1 MGISSPDWYE
11 KTCSLIIIASFRLWV
26 NLVSLVSSLVSLT
39 SLVVLKGLLCF
50 GVIIYPALDLTF
62 YQLYSFWHHWYPN
75 WKELRPKQS
84 GVRHTSSTKY
94 YDVTLGISNLKPQ
107 LKLYKLR
114 WFTRSKMGNYTVFI
128 ASLLVFD
135 SRHCI
140 VIMALWNKHF
150 SEVCQS

>member
-62 YQLYSFWHHWYPN
+62 YQFYSFWHNWYPN

-84 GVRHTSSTKY
+84 SVRHTSSTKY
-94 YDVTLGISNLKPQ
+94 YDVTLGIGNLKPQ

-114 WFTRSKMGNYTVFI
+114 WFTRSKMVNYTVFI

-140 VIMALWNKHF
+140 VIMVLWNKHF